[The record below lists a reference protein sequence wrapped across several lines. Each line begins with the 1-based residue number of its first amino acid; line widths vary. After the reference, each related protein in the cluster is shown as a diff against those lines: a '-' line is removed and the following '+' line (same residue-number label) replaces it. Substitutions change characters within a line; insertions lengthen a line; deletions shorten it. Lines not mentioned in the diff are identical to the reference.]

1 MIRLLLLVP
10 IIELLLLI
18 LLADLTS
25 AQLVFG
31 WLFAAAVLGVLLLR
45 RRGFQSLRRM
55 RGGLAAGQMP
65 GESISKTAIH
75 VIAGV
80 LLIVPGVLT
89 DVVALAVLF
98 PPTRRWLQY
107 YLMWRFQRRMGAR
120 FAAMAG
126 MASQLGRSAGRGQ
139 GFDGRTFDRDQ
150 VIDVKVL
157 DPDSRAPDRR

>member
-1 MIRLLLLVP
+1 MIRLLFLVP
-10 IIELLLLI
+10 IVELLLLI

-25 AQLVFG
+25 AQFVFG
-31 WLFAAAVLGVLLLR
+31 WLLGAFVLGVLLLR

-65 GESISKTAIH
+65 GESISKTAIN

-107 YLMWRFQRRMGAR
+107 YLMWRFQRRMGTR

-126 MASQLGRSAGRGQ
+126 MASQLGRQAGRSGA
-139 GFDGRTFDRDQ
+139 FARETFDRDQ

-157 DPDSRAPDRR
+157 DPESRTTDRR